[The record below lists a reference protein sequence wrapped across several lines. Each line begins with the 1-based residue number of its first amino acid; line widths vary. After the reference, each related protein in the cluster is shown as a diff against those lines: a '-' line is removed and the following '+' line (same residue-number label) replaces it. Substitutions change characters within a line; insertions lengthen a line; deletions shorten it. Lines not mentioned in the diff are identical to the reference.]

1 MTYYSIKPF
10 NLIMFEYIGG
20 PNFNIQIYNEYAVE
34 SNYSLNL
41 KLDEALGLGK
51 NFFELSDY
59 EVDKLRGSLDFNGY
73 NSGLGL
79 YDMVLHKRHLV
90 QDDQY
95 KVNKF
100 YCFYTLSRAYDD
112 SCIILGTCN

>member
-1 MTYYSIKPF
+1 
-10 NLIMFEYIGG
+10 MFEYIGG

-34 SNYSLNL
+34 SNYNISL
-41 KLDEALGLGK
+41 KLDETLGLGK